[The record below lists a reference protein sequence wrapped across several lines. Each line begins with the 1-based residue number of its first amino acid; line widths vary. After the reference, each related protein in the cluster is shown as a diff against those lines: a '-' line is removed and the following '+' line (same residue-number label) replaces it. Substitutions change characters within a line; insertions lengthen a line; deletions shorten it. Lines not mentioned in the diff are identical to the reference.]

1 MIINKINIIS
11 FAGLKDKEINF
22 EEKINL
28 IYGENEKGKSTIQ
41 NFIRVWLYG
50 MNSKRTKDLK
60 NNDRVRF
67 APVDGDKIRGEF
79 EQ

>member
-28 IYGENEKGKSTIQ
+28 IYGENEKGT
-41 NFIRVWLYG
+41 
-50 MNSKRTKDLK
+50 LK
-60 NNDRVRF
+60 ELR
-67 APVDGDKIRGEF
+67 I
-79 EQ
+79 